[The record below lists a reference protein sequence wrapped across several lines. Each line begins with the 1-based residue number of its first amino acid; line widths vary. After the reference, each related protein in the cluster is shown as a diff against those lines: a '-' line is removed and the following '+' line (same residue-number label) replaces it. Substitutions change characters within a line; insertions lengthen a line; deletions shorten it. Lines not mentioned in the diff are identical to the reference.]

1 MNKCIVLCGG
11 LSERFGENKLLF
23 RIEDKTV
30 AEKTVGTVLAS
41 KLFDEVIVVARKE
54 DDKLRTLLLSYGIR
68 FVDGGQTRFESVYN
82 GLNACGDCDIVA
94 IHDGARCF
102 VSETLIKNCVDSAQ
116 KFGSGVAAALM
127 TDTVRERD
135 GDFFGKSV
143 SRDLLVKVQTP
154 QAFRFDEI
162 SGAYGKAYEK
172 YGADAPFTDDSEVY
186 TSFVGKCRMVI
197 SDDKNAKITYKSDV
211 ERLPLFGVGYD
222 IHRLKNGDGITLCG
236 EKIPCEKRLIAHS
249 DGDVPVHALMDG
261 ILSSLGKKD
270 IGWYFPDTDDRY
282 KGISS
287 LSLLEKVL
295 DVAKEENR
303 RVESVSIAI
312 VCERP
317 KLAPY
322 IDGMRRNIANAL
334 GISESKV
341 GIAVTTNEKVGEV
354 GRENAIASYCTVVL
368 Q

>member
-11 LSERFGENKLLF
+11 SSERFGENKLLF

-41 KLFDEVIVVARKE
+41 EIFDEVIVVARKE
-54 DDKLRTLLLSYGIR
+54 DENLRRILLPYGVR
-68 FVDGGQTRFESVYN
+68 FIDGGSTRFESVYN
-82 GLNACGDCDIVA
+82 GLKECGECDVVA

-102 VSETLIKNCVDSAQ
+102 VSELLIKNCVEKAQ

-154 QAFRFDEI
+154 QAFRFEEI
-162 SGAYGKAYEK
+162 SRAYEQAYEK
-172 YGADAPFTDDSEVY
+172 YGIDAPFTDDSEVY
-186 TSFVGKCRMVI
+186 TSFVGKCKMVI

-211 ERLPLFGVGYD
+211 ERAPLFGIGYD
-222 IHRLKNGDGITLCG
+222 IHRLKNGEGIMLCG
-236 EKIPCEKRLIAHS
+236 EKIPCDKALIAHS

-282 KGISS
+282 KGVSS

-295 DVAKEENR
+295 EVAKEESR

-322 IDGMRRNIANAL
+322 IDGMRCNIAKSL
-334 GISESKV
+334 GISESRV
-341 GIAVTTNEKVGEV
+341 GIAVTTNEKVGEI
-354 GRENAIASYCTVVL
+354 GSGEAIASYCTVVL
-368 Q
+368 R